1 MNSVKKNFIY
11 NIVYQI
17 LVMAIP
23 LITAPYLARVIGSAG
38 VGTYSYTYS
47 IVYYFMM
54 LTLLGVNNYGN
65 RSVAKVRDDK
75 KKLSKVFWGIYIFQ
89 LCMGMLMLV
98 LYLGCVFAFESK
110 YRSIALIQ
118 SVFIVSAIL
127 DINWLY
133 FGLEKFKITIT
144 RNAFLKV
151 LSVILIF
158 IFVRKMG
165 DLWKY
170 TLIMSGTTVLSQLV
184 LWGILRKE
192 VTLVKISLADI
203 KRHIKPNLVLF
214 IPVIAVSLYKMMDKI
229 MLGYLVNVV
238 EVGYYEN
245 AEKIMNIPQ
254 ALIAALG
261 TVMLPRMSNMIASG
275 NKQEMKNY
283 IEKSVSFIMFMSFA
297 MCLVLVA
304 IGYNFAPLYFGKEFQ
319 KTGILIMM
327 LAVTLPFV
335 SFANVIRTQYLI
347 PMEKDREY
355 IISVGLGAVVNLIV
369 NLILIPRF
377 SSVGVCVGTI
387 MAEFSVMAYQVAEIW
402 HELDFKKY
410 IKNICPFFSKSAV
423 MFIVMY
429 VFNYIDM
436 SSAVRLLL
444 QIMAGG
450 LVYLIL
456 NFRYM
461 MMLLRNRK

>member
-17 LVMAIP
+17 LVMAIQ

-133 FGLEKFKITIT
+133 FGLEKFKITIA

-158 IFVRKMG
+158 IFVRKRG

-184 LWGILRKE
+184 L
-192 VTLVKISLADI
+192 
-203 KRHIKPNLVLF
+203 
-214 IPVIAVSLYKMMDKI
+214 
-229 MLGYLVNVV
+229 
-238 EVGYYEN
+238 
-245 AEKIMNIPQ
+245 
-254 ALIAALG
+254 
-261 TVMLPRMSNMIASG
+261 
-275 NKQEMKNY
+275 
-283 IEKSVSFIMFMSFA
+283 
-297 MCLVLVA
+297 
-304 IGYNFAPLYFGKEFQ
+304 
-319 KTGILIMM
+319 
-327 LAVTLPFV
+327 
-335 SFANVIRTQYLI
+335 
-347 PMEKDREY
+347 
-355 IISVGLGAVVNLIV
+355 
-369 NLILIPRF
+369 
-377 SSVGVCVGTI
+377 
-387 MAEFSVMAYQVAEIW
+387 
-402 HELDFKKY
+402 
-410 IKNICPFFSKSAV
+410 
-423 MFIVMY
+423 
-429 VFNYIDM
+429 
-436 SSAVRLLL
+436 
-444 QIMAGG
+444 
-450 LVYLIL
+450 
-456 NFRYM
+456 
-461 MMLLRNRK
+461 